1 MDHAELV
8 EKLTEA
14 VLRRLDVRSNDAKR
28 TATTIDSAVEPQ
40 GGSSFSGNVQKG
52 LFPSGVD
59 GPREDRQRE
68 SESRQISSL
77 SLNRFIDHTLLQADA
92 SGEMVEKLCEDALH
106 YQFYSVCVNSCWVE
120 LCAKKL
126 GGSGVKVVSVI
137 DFPLG
142 AMERRSKAFE
152 TRAAVGN
159 GADEID
165 VVMNIGALKSGNMK
179 TVIEDMRAVFRSVR
193 QKTIV
198 KVVVET
204 SLLTDDEILLAC
216 RTVEDIG
223 LHFFQTSTGFFQQ
236 TAQPEVVT
244 KIRGLI
250 DPSIKVKA
258 AGKISSLAEAEAL
271 VEAGASRIGTC
282 TAAVLINYSRRC

>member
-8 EKLTEA
+8 EKLTKA
-14 VLRRLDVRSNDAKR
+14 VLQRLDDQSDDATR
-28 TATTIDSAVEPQ
+28 TATTVDSAVKPQ
-40 GGSSFSGNVQKG
+40 VRSSSAGTVQKRAT
-52 LFPSGVD
+52 SSEVVESSEKGVN
-59 GPREDRQRE
+59 GTETLKNA
-68 SESRQISSL
+68 SL
-77 SLNRFIDHTLLQADA
+77 SINRFLDHTLLQPDA
-92 SGEMVEKLCEDALH
+92 SEEMIRKLCEEAVQ

-137 DFPLG
+137 GFPFG
-142 AMERRSKAFE
+142 AMDGRSKAFE

-159 GADEID
+159 GADEVD

-179 TVIEDMRAVFRSVR
+179 AVKEDMRAVFRSVR

-204 SLLTDDEILLAC
+204 SLLTDEEILLAC
-216 RTVEDIG
+216 RAVEDIG

-236 TAQPEVVT
+236 TARPEVVA
-244 KIRGLI
+244 KIRGLLA
-250 DPSIKVKA
+250 PSIKIKVV
-258 AGKISSLAEAEAL
+258 GKISSLAEAEAL
-271 VEAGASRIGTC
+271 VEAGAARIGTC
-282 TAAVLINYSRRC
+282 TAAALIK